1 MHRLAMKKFSLGVN
15 RVLPLQKR
23 WKAWK
28 SIPKEPERRAKE
40 SLILKWSLICLCGD
54 HMPPQPVLAEHICES
69 EGP

>member
-15 RVLPLQKR
+15 GVLPSQER

-28 SIPKEPERRAKE
+28 SIPKELERRANK

-54 HMPPQPVLAEHICES
+54 HMLPQSALAERIY
-69 EGP
+69 